1 MNNTQSSG
9 NALDAALDALKLF
22 RIIFK
27 SANRHF
33 HEIEKVAGIGGA
45 SLWAL
50 AEAAESDK
58 LTVSELANRMSI
70 HQSTASNLLDKLE
83 ADGYIEKVRS
93 TSDRRVVHIMLTG
106 QGRDVLAKAPL
117 PHRGMLPDALM
128 RLNPTALTE
137 LNHHLT
143 ALVKGMEG
151 AHVSAA
157 FEPLGKA

>member
-1 MNNTQSSG
+1 MNDTQSRDHSR
-9 NALDAALDALKLF
+9 NAALDALKLF

-50 AEAAESDK
+50 AEVAESEK
-58 LTVSELANRMSI
+58 LTVTELATHMSI

-83 ADGYIEKVRS
+83 ADGYIEKARS
-93 TSDRRVVHIMLTG
+93 TSDRRVVYIMLTR

-128 RLNPTALTE
+128 RLNPQTLDE
-137 LNHHLT
+137 LNRHLT

-151 AHVSAA
+151 AHAGAA
-157 FEPLGKA
+157 FEPLGKT